1 MRAYGLAWRQR
12 PELGRVRPVGR
23 RVGQGCGACQRSLV
37 RCGAGSWRRRTACPG
52 RRLAGP
58 DRVGLPAGGPERHRP
73 ARLDGDLGRLPL
85 VGGGAVELLAALG
98 LAEAASLR
106 SGRPVVRC
114 EAVASP
120 AGVSCLE
127 GPRLMGSTVWPA
139 MTCVWPSSARR
150 VRPRGGSR
158 PRTWQMTRTT
168 SVTR

>member
-58 DRVGLPAGGPERHRP
+58 TGWVCPPAVLNVTVPPGLMVTWAGCHW
-73 ARLDGDLGRLPL
+73 
-85 VGGGAVELLAALG
+85 LAGVPSISSLG
-98 LAEAASLR
+98 LAWPRAPPGR
-106 SGRPVVRC
+106 SGRPVVRG

-127 GPRLMGSTVWPA
+127 VEVDGLYGLASDDLCVCRL
-139 MTCVWPSSARR
+139 SARE
-150 VRPRGGSR
+150 GSDPEGVVGR
-158 PRTWQMTRTT
+158 APG
-168 SVTR
+168 